1 MTDAPNLRQ
10 AALDYHAFPKPGK
23 LEVRATKP
31 LANGRDLARAY
42 SPGVAEA
49 CLEIKADPTTADAL
63 SHACSTIAATVSI
76 AAITVFTFSGSTAR
90 RVARERPSVPM
101 LVLTPQKRVARRVAL
116 LWGAHPVITKD
127 IEDFE
132 EMIGKGKRMALR
144 HGFGEAGNKLIV
156 LAGVPFGTPGS
167 TNLLHVVSLSG
178 DELKGR

>member
-1 MTDAPNLRQ
+1 
-10 AALDYHAFPKPGK
+10 
-23 LEVRATKP
+23 
-31 LANGRDLARAY
+31 
-42 SPGVAEA
+42 
-49 CLEIKADPTTADAL
+49 
-63 SHACSTIAATVSI
+63 
-76 AAITVFTFSGSTAR
+76 
-90 RVARERPSVPM
+90 M

-127 IEDFE
+127 ITDFE

-144 HGFGEAGNKLIV
+144 HGFGQAGNKLIF